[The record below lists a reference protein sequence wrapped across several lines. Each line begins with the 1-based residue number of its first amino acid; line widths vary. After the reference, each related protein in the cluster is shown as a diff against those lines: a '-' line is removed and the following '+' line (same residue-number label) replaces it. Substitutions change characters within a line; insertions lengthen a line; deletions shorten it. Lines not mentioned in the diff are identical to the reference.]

1 VKKRIARKKYSEN
14 YKKLHQEKEKITMKR
29 ANFIRCFFIGFVL
42 VAFIAGCGATQ
53 HRESTGQYVDDSVIT
68 TKVKSLIANDD
79 FLRSFQISV
88 ETYKGT
94 VQLSGFVNSTQAS
107 TKAVELANSVDG
119 VKSVK
124 NSLVVK

>member
-1 VKKRIARKKYSEN
+1 MNK
-14 YKKLHQEKEKITMKR
+14 
-29 ANFIRCFFIGFVL
+29 ANFIKRFFIGLVL
-42 VAFIAGCGATQ
+42 VAFIAGCASTWN
-53 HRESTGQYVDDSVIT
+53 RESTGQYVDDSVIT

-79 FLRSFQISV
+79 FLKSFQISV

-94 VQLSGFVNSTQAS
+94 VQLSGFVDSTQAS